1 MSAGFFG
8 DDGELYFDLD
18 LITGSGEIITVS
30 SLLDTG
36 FTDWL
41 ALNVQDAEELE
52 WTLLE
57 RREMATAPG
66 EGEFFIYEGRVVF
79 DGEESI
85 VPVVVGDGISGV
97 LLGLKWL
104 DERRLI
110 VDRKKN
116 RLILERSDD

>member
-8 DDGELYFDLD
+8 DGGELYFDLD
-18 LITGSGEIITVS
+18 LITGSGDVITVS
-30 SLLDTG
+30 ALLDTG

-41 ALNVQDAEELE
+41 APDAQDAEGLE

-57 RREMATAPG
+57 RREMATASG
-66 EGEFFIYEGRVVF
+66 EGEFFIYEGRVVL
-79 DGEESI
+79 DGEEAI

-116 RLILERSDD
+116 ILILERGDD

>member
-1 MSAGFFG
+1 MIEGVFG
-8 DDGELYFDLD
+8 SGGELYFDLD
-18 LITGSGEIITVS
+18 LITGSGDVITVS
-30 SLLDTG
+30 ALLDTG

-41 ALNVQDAEELE
+41 ALNAQDAEGLE

-57 RREMATAPG
+57 RREMATALG

-79 DGEESI
+79 DGEGSI

-116 RLILERSDD
+116 ILILERSGD